1 MVKLFFIGCHFR
13 IFGVIIQW
21 VITRLQE
28 QNLETATFRYEI
40 MNYHVIDSDRCNLE
54 FFILFLKS
62 LFHENQIPCS
72 HYNCIH
78 KSNLPTSIALTFAIL
93 GKD

>member
-1 MVKLFFIGCHFR
+1 
-13 IFGVIIQW
+13 
-21 VITRLQE
+21 
-28 QNLETATFRYEI
+28 